1 MDRKDVAKTATLAR
15 LKLTSAEL
23 DMFTEQLADLLD
35 YVHVLNEVDTDNV
48 EPMAHVVELANV
60 FRKDEPRPSLP
71 RDDALA
77 NAPKTDDKCFL
88 VPKILEES

>member
-1 MDRKDVAKTATLAR
+1 MDRKDVAKTAALAR

-60 FRKDEPRPSLP
+60 FRKDEPRQSLS

-77 NAPKTDDKCFL
+77 NAPKTDGKYFL